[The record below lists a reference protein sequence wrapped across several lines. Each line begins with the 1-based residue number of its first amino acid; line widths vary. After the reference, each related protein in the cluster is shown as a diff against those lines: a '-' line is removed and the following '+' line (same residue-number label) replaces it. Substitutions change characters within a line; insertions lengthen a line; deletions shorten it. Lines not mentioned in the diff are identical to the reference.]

1 MLSVKTT
8 LLYIQ
13 LPDTEII
20 ANISLFSKFRPK
32 VSYNENELFLYLKKL
47 ISNFLTKRGFSKVFD
62 SKDFLA
68 IFNEFTT
75 LKESVNLLL

>member
-1 MLSVKTT
+1 MKTT

-20 ANISLFSKFRPK
+20 ASISLVSKFRPK

-47 ISNFLTKRGFSKVFD
+47 ISNILTKRGFSKVFD
-62 SKDFLA
+62 SNDFLA